1 MKYKLNF
8 SAENDTVIIPSKR
21 EGDAAYD
28 IYANFEQDNLVIMPH
43 ETKLIPTGLRSSFS
57 KDLVVILKERG
68 STGSK
73 GMGVRMGVIDSNF
86 RGVWQV
92 GITNHNEKP
101 IVITKEEK
109 TEALED
115 DYIVYPYNKAICQ
128 AVVLQLP
135 EVEVSAVPVEV
146 IKNDTTERGEGM
158 LGSSNK

>member
-8 SAENDTVIIPSKR
+8 SAENNTVIIPSKR

-73 GMGVRMGVIDSNF
+73 GMGVRMGVIDSNI
-86 RGVWQV
+86 RGV
-92 GITNHNEKP
+92 
-101 IVITKEEK
+101 
-109 TEALED
+109 
-115 DYIVYPYNKAICQ
+115 
-128 AVVLQLP
+128 
-135 EVEVSAVPVEV
+135 
-146 IKNDTTERGEGM
+146 
-158 LGSSNK
+158 

>member
-8 SAENDTVIIPSKR
+8 SAENNTVIIPSKR

-57 KDLVVILKERG
+57 KDLVIILKERG

-115 DYIVYPYNKAICQ
+115 DYIVYPYKKAICQ